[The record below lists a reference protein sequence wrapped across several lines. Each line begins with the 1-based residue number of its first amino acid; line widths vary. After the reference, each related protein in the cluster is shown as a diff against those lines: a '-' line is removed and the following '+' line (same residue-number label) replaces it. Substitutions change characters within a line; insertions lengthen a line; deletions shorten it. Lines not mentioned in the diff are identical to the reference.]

1 MSYEVLLQYF
11 DNSIYH
17 YSYGKPKN
25 LLAMDNYLFFVADF
39 NDGHAIRLAKTDG
52 TTAGTQMFKDINPSG
67 NFYALFV

>member
-1 MSYEVLLQYF
+1 
-11 DNSIYH
+11 
-17 YSYGKPKN
+17 
-25 LLAMDNYLFFVADF
+25 MDNYLFFVADF